1 MVVQIQFGGCIALL
15 SGHLWV
21 SELQSPLVAT
31 HFQFILNCRIMSHEC
46 LASNGFLFTY
56 QAPEGSMGLKKIKST
71 LYSCAQRNA
80 KYEDVVSKATEKG
93 SYKHCIMSIK
103 ELLLD
108 AAGSRTLPLQ

>member
-1 MVVQIQFGGCIALL
+1 
-15 SGHLWV
+15 
-21 SELQSPLVAT
+21 
-31 HFQFILNCRIMSHEC
+31 
-46 LASNGFLFTY
+46 
-56 QAPEGSMGLKKIKST
+56 MGLKKIKST